1 MSKASNTGSLLEINS
16 IREIYFS
23 VNDELYVPDPNK
35 LIKIELY
42 HQMGVHEES
51 KTINFMLGTYIHY
64 AGSHDRLADLKTNN
78 VFRLPRLNDYKG
90 ENDDYTIPVPILLLI
105 AGESIA
111 HARAL
116 FAKNLAGTPYEQ
128 IIIPLGD
135 PMQVVE
141 NFFPALLKNKKGAIG
156 LQGKIGQPLKR

>member
-1 MSKASNTGSLLEINS
+1 MSKVSNTDSLLEINS

-23 VNDELYVPDPNK
+23 VNDESYIPDPGK

-42 HQMGVHEES
+42 QQMGIHEES
-51 KTINFMLGTYIHY
+51 KSINFMLGTYIHY
-64 AGSHDRLADLKTNN
+64 EGSNDRLADLKTNN
-78 VFRLPRLNDYKG
+78 VFRLSRLNDYKDKNG
-90 ENDDYTIPVPILLLI
+90 GYTIPIPILLLM

-116 FAKNLAGTPYEQ
+116 FAKNLAGTPYGQ

-141 NFFPALLKNKKGAIG
+141 KFFPALLKNKEGVIG
-156 LQGKIGQPLKR
+156 LRGKVG